1 MKGPKFR
8 GAHRV
13 FGDHKETLLAI
24 GAPQIW
30 VENGP
35 AGVRTGDLLSG
46 HKWKEFPTPYQPNC
60 PTAETREFGLEIKP
74 RQTVSAKKE
83 ETKSEPAGFG
93 SKGVGPE
100 RAGRGG

>member
-1 MKGPKFR
+1 MKSPKFL
-8 GAHRV
+8 GGHSV
-13 FGDHKETLLAI
+13 FGGHKETLLAI
-24 GAPQIW
+24 GAPSIR

-46 HKWKEFPTPYQPNC
+46 DKWKEFPTLYQPDC
-60 PTAETREFGLEIKP
+60 PNVEMRELGLEIKP
-74 RQTVSAKKE
+74 RQTVSAQKE

>member
-30 VENGP
+30 VKNGP

-46 HKWKEFPTPYQPNC
+46 DKWKEFPTLYQPGCRN
-60 PTAETREFGLEIKP
+60 AETRELGLKTKP
-74 RQTVSAKKE
+74 RKTISA
-83 ETKSEPAGFG
+83 
-93 SKGVGPE
+93 
-100 RAGRGG
+100 